1 MAVDLRS
8 YVFLDS
14 LQPQMAAFIG
24 STARGFLPLAG
35 DASLWV
41 EISPGIE
48 INRITDVALK
58 STKVRP
64 AVQVVERLFGL
75 LEVHSADQAEVRA
88 AGEAIL
94 DALDVQAEDR
104 WKPMI
109 HSSQIIRRVDAHQTQ
124 LINRNRNG
132 MMLIADQTLYV
143 MEVEPA
149 AYAVL
154 AANEAE
160 KAAKINIVEVR
171 PFGSFGRVY
180 LVARS
185 GTSWPA
191 TPQRCKPSRTSPG
204 AWSSPGEKLRASH
217 VPCDTV
223 HSNKEDSIQMAEAL
237 GMIETRGFAAVVEAA
252 DAMVKA
258 AKVELVSYEKTGG
271 GYVTAIVRGDVA
283 ACKAAVEAGV
293 RGAEKVG
300 EVVSVHVIPRP
311 HVNIDMVLPL
321 GRREQVLKELGE

>member
-1 MAVDLRS
+1 MSVDLRS

-75 LEVHSADQAEVRA
+75 LEVHAPEQAEVRA
-88 AGEAIL
+88 AGAAIL
-94 DALDVQAEDR
+94 EALDVAAEDR
-104 WKPMI
+104 WKPRI
-109 HSSQIIRRVDAHQTQ
+109 YSSQIIRRVDAHQTQ

-132 MMLIADQTLYV
+132 MMLIADQTLYI

-160 KAAKINIVEVR
+160 KAAQINIVEVR

-180 LVARS
+180 L
-185 GTSWPA
+185 G
-191 TPQRCKPSRTSPG
+191 
-204 AWSSPGEKLRASH
+204 GEER
-217 VPCDTV
+217 D
-223 HSNKEDSIQMAEAL
+223 IMA
-237 GMIETRGFAAVVEAA
+237 GYTAAVQAIEDIVGRQVE
-252 DAMVKA
+252 
-258 AKVELVSYEKTGG
+258 S
-271 GYVTAIVRGDVA
+271 
-283 ACKAAVEAGV
+283 
-293 RGAEKVG
+293 
-300 EVVSVHVIPRP
+300 
-311 HVNIDMVLPL
+311 
-321 GRREQVLKELGE
+321 RRKD

>member
-1 MAVDLRS
+1 LSVDLRS

-14 LQPQMAAFIG
+14 LQPQMAAFVG

-58 STKVRP
+58 ATKVRP

-75 LEVHSADQAEVRA
+75 LEVHSPEQAEVRA
-88 AGEAIL
+88 AGAAIL
-94 DALDVQAEDR
+94 DALGVRAEER
-104 WKPMI
+104 WKPRI

-160 KAAKINIVEVR
+160 KAADINIVEVR

-180 LVARS
+180 L
-185 GTSWPA
+185 G
-191 TPQRCKPSRTSPG
+191 
-204 AWSSPGEKLRASH
+204 GEER
-217 VPCDTV
+217 D
-223 HSNKEDSIQMAEAL
+223 IMA
-237 GMIETRGFAAVVEAA
+237 GYSAAVQAIEDITGRVVE
-252 DAMVKA
+252 
-258 AKVELVSYEKTGG
+258 S
-271 GYVTAIVRGDVA
+271 
-283 ACKAAVEAGV
+283 
-293 RGAEKVG
+293 
-300 EVVSVHVIPRP
+300 
-311 HVNIDMVLPL
+311 
-321 GRREQVLKELGE
+321 RRRD

>member
-1 MAVDLRS
+1 LAVDLRS

-75 LEVHSADQAEVRA
+75 LEVHSSEQAEVRA
-88 AGEAIL
+88 SGAAIL
-94 DALDVQAEDR
+94 DALGVHSEER
-104 WKPMI
+104 WKPII

-180 LVARS
+180 L
-185 GTSWPA
+185 G
-191 TPQRCKPSRTSPG
+191 
-204 AWSSPGEKLRASH
+204 GEER
-217 VPCDTV
+217 D
-223 HSNKEDSIQMAEAL
+223 IMA
-237 GMIETRGFAAVVEAA
+237 GYTAAVQ
-252 DAMVKA
+252 
-258 AKVELVSYEKTGG
+258 
-271 GYVTAIVRGDVA
+271 AIEDL
-283 ACKAAVEAGV
+283 
-293 RGAEKVG
+293 
-300 EVVSVHVIPRP
+300 S
-311 HVNIDMVLPL
+311 
-321 GRREQVLKELGE
+321 GRTVQSRRKD